1 MLFVIFSAVI
11 LFAQMALAARLSP
24 TLPAE
29 GEQYDY
35 R

>member
-1 MLFVIFSAVI
+1 MLFVIFSAAV

-24 TLPAE
+24 APPFT
-29 GEQYDY
+29 GEEYDY